1 MPALTAKTGKGAGAE
16 HQSRLSLVF
25 VLATVMIDAMGIGL
39 IMPVMPGLITGVQGG
54 SLAQAAVWG
63 GVLST
68 VFAVMQFL
76 FSPILGSLSDAVGRR
91 PVLLVSLFVMALDYL
106 IMALA
111 GTMWLLLLGRILGG
125 ITAATHSTAGA
136 YIADISPP
144 QKKAAN
150 FGLLGA
156 AFGAGFVLGPLMGGL
171 LGELGTRAPFYAASV
186 LVLANFAFGWF
197 VMGETVQDKNRRPFE
212 WPRANPLGAF
222 RAVGRIPGIK
232 PLLWV
237 YFLYSVAIY
246 VYPAIWAY
254 FTLERFGWQPQ
265 VIGLSLAVYGI
276 SMALVQGWLLRYTVT
291 WFGERRT
298 VIWGQLFDFAAF
310 GILAFISSGT
320 LAMLLIP
327 VSALGAVVQPAL
339 QGMMAQAAED
349 NQQGE
354 LQGVLTAVN
363 ALAMILSPLMMT
375 VVFARFTGEGAG
387 LYLPGAPFLLALLLM
402 AIGCAVFLRSKPSV
416 A

>member
-1 MPALTAKTGKGAGAE
+1 M
-16 HQSRLSLVF
+16 RLSLVF

-39 IMPVMPGLITGVQGG
+39 IMPVMPNLITGVQGG

-106 IMALA
+106 IMAVA

-144 QKKAAN
+144 EKKAAN

-171 LGELGTRAPFYAASV
+171 LGELGARAPFYAASL
-186 LVLANFAFGWF
+186 LVLANFALGWF
-197 VMGETVQDKNRRPFE
+197 VMGETVREENRRKFD
-212 WPRANPLGAF
+212 WHRANPFGAF
-222 RAVGRIPGIK
+222 RAVGCIPGIK
-232 PLLWV
+232 SLLWV

-246 VYPAIWAY
+246 VYPAIWSY

-276 SMALVQGWLLRYTVT
+276 SMALVQGWLLRYTVV

-298 VIWGQLFDFAAF
+298 VIWGQLFDFIAF
-310 GILAFISSGT
+310 GILAFISNGV
-320 LAMLLIP
+320 LAMMLIP

-339 QGMMAQAAED
+339 QGMMAQAVKD

-375 VVFARFTGEGAG
+375 AVFARFTGEGSG
-387 LYLPGAPFLLALLLM
+387 FYLPGAPFLLALLLM
-402 AIGCAVFLRSKPSV
+402 AIGCAVFLRSKSSV
-416 A
+416 T

>member
-1 MPALTAKTGKGAGAE
+1 MDECGRAE
-16 HQSRLSLVF
+16 HHSRLSLIF

-91 PVLLVSLFVMALDYL
+91 PVLLVSLFAMALDYL

-144 QKKAAN
+144 EKKAAN

-171 LGELGTRAPFYAASV
+171 LGELGTRAPFYAAAV
-186 LVLANFAFGWF
+186 LVLANFTLGWF
-197 VMGETVQDKNRRPFE
+197 VMGETVQDKNRRPFD
-212 WPRANPLGAF
+212 WRRANPFGAF
-222 RAVGRIPGIK
+222 RAVGRIPGVK

-276 SMALVQGWLLRYTVT
+276 SMALVQGWLLRYTVI

-298 VIWGQLFDFAAF
+298 VIWGQLFEFIAL

-320 LAMLLIP
+320 LALLLIP

-339 QGMMAQAAED
+339 QGMMAQAVED

-354 LQGVLTAVN
+354 LQGVVTAVN

-375 VVFARFTGEGAG
+375 AVFARFTGEGAG
-387 LYLPGAPFLLALLLM
+387 LYLPGAPFLLALLMM
-402 AIGCAVFLRSKPSV
+402 AIGCAVFLRSKTSV

>member
-1 MPALTAKTGKGAGAE
+1 
-16 HQSRLSLVF
+16 
-25 VLATVMIDAMGIGL
+25 MIDAMGIGL
-39 IMPVMPGLITGVQGG
+39 IMPVMPGLITEVQGG

-144 QKKAAN
+144 EKKAAN

-171 LGELGTRAPFYAASV
+171 LGELGTRAPFYAAAV
-186 LVLANFAFGWF
+186 LVLANFALGWF
-197 VMGETVQDKNRRPFE
+197 VMGETVQNKNRRPFE
-212 WPRANPLGAF
+212 WRRANPFEAF

-276 SMALVQGWLLRYTVT
+276 SMALVQGWLLRYTVV

-298 VIWGQLFDFAAF
+298 VIWGQLFDFIAF
-310 GILAFISSGT
+310 GILAFISNGT
-320 LAMLLIP
+320 FAMLLIP

-339 QGMMAQAAED
+339 QGMMAQAVDD

-354 LQGVLTAVN
+354 LQGVITAVN

-375 VVFARFTGEGAG
+375 AVFARFTGEGAG
-387 LYLPGAPFLLALLLM
+387 FYMPGAPFLLALLLM
-402 AIGCAVFLRSKPSV
+402 AAGCVVFLRSKSSV

>member
-1 MPALTAKTGKGAGAE
+1 MPALSAE
-16 HQSRLSLVF
+16 NDDDGGTKSRNRQALVF

-39 IMPVMPGLITGVQGG
+39 IMPVMPGLITEVQGG

-111 GTMWLLLLGRILGG
+111 GTMWLLLLGRVLGG

-136 YIADISPP
+136 YIADISPAE
-144 QKKAAN
+144 KKAAN

-156 AFGAGFVLGPLMGGL
+156 AFGAGFVLGPLTGGL
-171 LGELGTRAPFYAASV
+171 LGELGTRAPFYAAAV
-186 LVLANFAFGWF
+186 LVLANFALGWF

-212 WPRANPLGAF
+212 WRRANPFGAF
-222 RAVGRIPGIK
+222 RAVARIPGIK

-254 FTLERFGWQPQ
+254 FTLERFSWQPQ

-276 SMALVQGWLLRYTVT
+276 SMALVQGWLLRYTVI
-291 WFGERRT
+291 WFGARRT
-298 VIWGQLFDFAAF
+298 VVWGQLFDFIAF
-310 GILAFISSGT
+310 GILAFISNGT

-339 QGMMAQAAED
+339 QGMMSKAVD
-349 NQQGE
+349 DSQQGE
-354 LQGVLTAVN
+354 LQGVITAVN

-375 VVFARFTGEGAG
+375 AVFARFTGEGSG
-387 LYLPGAPFLLALLLM
+387 YYMPGAPFLLALLLM
-402 AIGCAVFLRSKPSV
+402 AVGCVVFLRSKSSV

>member
-1 MPALTAKTGKGAGAE
+1 MPVLPAKMDECGRAE
-16 HQSRLSLVF
+16 RHSRLSLVF

-54 SLAQAAVWG
+54 TLAQAAVWG

-76 FSPILGSLSDAVGRR
+76 FSPVLGSLSDAVGRR

-144 QKKAAN
+144 EKKAAN

-171 LGELGTRAPFYAASV
+171 LGELGTRAPFYAAAV
-186 LVLANFAFGWF
+186 LVLANFTLGWF
-197 VMGETVQDKNRRPFE
+197 VMGETVQDKNRRPFD
-212 WPRANPLGAF
+212 WRRANPFGAF
-222 RAVGRIPGIK
+222 RAVGRIPGVK

-276 SMALVQGWLLRYTVT
+276 SMALVQGWLLRYTVI

-298 VIWGQLFDFAAF
+298 VIWGQLFEFIAL

-320 LAMLLIP
+320 LALLLIP

-339 QGMMAQAAED
+339 QGMMAQAVED

-354 LQGVLTAVN
+354 LQGVVTAVN

-375 VVFARFTGEGAG
+375 AVFARFTGEGAG
-387 LYLPGAPFLLALLLM
+387 LYLPGAPFLLALLMM
-402 AIGCAVFLRSKPSV
+402 AIGCAVFLRSKTSV

>member
-1 MPALTAKTGKGAGAE
+1 
-16 HQSRLSLVF
+16 
-25 VLATVMIDAMGIGL
+25 MIDAMGIGL
-39 IMPVMPGLITGVQGG
+39 IMPVMPNLITEVQGG

-76 FSPILGSLSDAVGRR
+76 FSPVLGSLSDAVGRR

-106 IMALA
+106 IMAVA
-111 GTMWLLLLGRILGG
+111 GTMWLLLLGRVLGG

-144 QKKAAN
+144 EKKAAN

-171 LGELGTRAPFYAASV
+171 LGELGTRAPFYAAAL
-186 LVLANFAFGWF
+186 LVLANLALGWF
-197 VMGETVQDKNRRPFE
+197 VMGETVREDKRRPFD
-212 WPRANPLGAF
+212 WRRANPFGAF

-246 VYPAIWAY
+246 VYPAIWSF

-265 VIGLSLAVYGI
+265 VIGVSLAVYGV
-276 SMALVQGWLLRYTVT
+276 SMALVQGWLLRYTVI
-291 WFGERRT
+291 WAGERQT
-298 VIWGQLFDFAAF
+298 VIWGQVFDFIAF
-310 GILAFISSGT
+310 GILAFISNGT

-339 QGMMAQAAED
+339 QGMMAQAVED

-375 VVFARFTGEGAG
+375 AVFARFTGEGAT

-402 AIGCAVFLRSKPSV
+402 AIGCVVFLRSKSSV
-416 A
+416 T